1 LLSHWHQ
8 DHVVRDFFITRRQAS
23 FARPWIVISLPQA
36 DVDAGNVMILLS
48 SVLRPY
54 RFPYVQ
60 RLAALGVTAAFL
72 TFATDAL
79 AQERYR
85 TPDKAVAALV
95 DAMRSEALQRVMR
108 VLGPGSDEIVS
119 SGDPVDDAA
128 TRKRFLDAFS
138 AKHQILPDGKDQ
150 AVLVVGEEQWP
161 FPVRLVRLNQTWRF
175 EGQLARSEIVYRRI
189 GRNEMSAI
197 NACDAYVTA
206 QKEYAEKGF
215 AGKGVYAR
223 RFISQPGERDG
234 LYWPAPSGE
243 NESPLG
249 EFATSAAAQ
258 GYSVEGKRWAPYQGY
273 YYRILTRQGPNA
285 PGGEVDYMV
294 SGNMVGGFALVA
306 YPAQYRSSGLM
317 TFLVNHQGTIYE
329 KDLGWRTTDI
339 ALGMTSFDPDRT
351 WRRVKHA
358 VRSPTAPQ

>member
-1 LLSHWHQ
+1 
-8 DHVVRDFFITRRQAS
+8 
-23 FARPWIVISLPQA
+23 
-36 DVDAGNVMILLS
+36 MILLS
-48 SVLRPY
+48 SVLRPCQF
-54 RFPYVQ
+54 RYVL
-60 RLAALGVTAAFL
+60 RLAALAVTAAFL
-72 TFATDAL
+72 TVATGAL

-85 TPDKAVAALV
+85 TPDEAVAALV
-95 DAMRSEALQRVMR
+95 DAVRTDTLQQMMR

-119 SGDPVDDAA
+119 SGDPVDDAV
-128 TRKRFLDAFS
+128 TRRRFVDAFS
-138 AKHQILPDGKDQ
+138 AKHEILPDGEDQ
-150 AVLVVGEEQWP
+150 AVLIVGEEQWP
-161 FPVRLVRLNQTWRF
+161 FPIRLVRLNNTWRF
-175 EGQLARSEIVYRRI
+175 DAQLARSQIVYRRI

-197 NACDAYVTA
+197 DACGAYVAA

-223 RFISQPGERDG
+223 RFISRPGERDG

-249 EFATSAAAQ
+249 EFATSAAEK
-258 GYSVEGKRWAPYQGY
+258 GYSVEGRRQIPYQGY
-273 YYRILTRQGPNA
+273 YYRILTQQGPNA

-317 TFLVNHQGTIYE
+317 TFLVNHQGIIYE
-329 KDLGWRTTDI
+329 KDLGWRTIDI

-351 WRRVKHA
+351 WRRVKPA
-358 VRSPTAPQ
+358 VGFPIAPP

>member
-1 LLSHWHQ
+1 
-8 DHVVRDFFITRRQAS
+8 
-23 FARPWIVISLPQA
+23 
-36 DVDAGNVMILLS
+36 MIWPPLA
-48 SVLRPY
+48 LRPC

-150 AVLVVGEEQWP
+150 AVLIVGEEQWP

-197 NACDAYVTA
+197 DACGAYVAA

-223 RFISQPGERDG
+223 RFISRPGERDG
-234 LYWPAPSGE
+234 LYWPTPSGE
-243 NESPLG
+243 DESPLG
-249 EFATSAAAQ
+249 EFATSAAEK

-273 YYRILTRQGPNA
+273 YYKILTRQGPNA
-285 PGGEVDYMV
+285 PGGEADYMV

-339 ALGMTSFDPDRT
+339 GMEITSFDPDST
-351 WRRVKHA
+351 WRRVKRA
-358 VRSPTAPQ
+358 VQFPTSPP

>member
-1 LLSHWHQ
+1 
-8 DHVVRDFFITRRQAS
+8 
-23 FARPWIVISLPQA
+23 
-36 DVDAGNVMILLS
+36 MILLP
-48 SVLRPY
+48 SVLRPF
-54 RFPYVQ
+54 RFPCGLP
-60 RLAALGVTAAFL
+60 LAALAVTTALLAV
-72 TFATDAL
+72 ATGAL

-85 TPDKAVAALV
+85 TSDEAVAALV
-95 DAMRSEALQRVMR
+95 DAVRSDALQQVMR
-108 VLGPGSDEIVS
+108 VLGPGSAEIVL

-128 TRKRFLDAFS
+128 WRRRFLDAFG
-138 AKHQILPDGKDQ
+138 AKHEIIPDGEDQ
-150 AVLVVGEEQWP
+150 AVLIVGEERFP
-161 FPVRLVRLNQTWRF
+161 FPIRLVRVNNTWQF
-175 EGQLARSEIVYRRI
+175 DGQLARSEIVYRRV

-197 NACDAYVTA
+197 DTCRVYVVA

-223 RFISQPGERDG
+223 SFISQPGKRDG

-243 NESPLG
+243 NESPGG

-258 GYSVEGKRWAPYQGY
+258 GYSVEGKRQIPYQGY

-317 TFLVNHQGTIYE
+317 TFLVNHQGIIYE
-329 KDLGWRTTDI
+329 KDLGWRTTDL

-351 WRRVKHA
+351 WRRVKRA
-358 VRSPTAPQ
+358 VQAPTAPR